1 MAYEAVP
8 DDVEIQKL
16 TAAERDALSRYKIH
30 ENINTFLA
38 NENVPVV
45 IGGFIAG
52 FLGVKLAEDIITDL
66 ESRLGKLA
74 EDVKQGIRDT
84 VNVQIQ
90 APVITTP
97 SGKPFRPPSIGLSDL
112 VSYIQSGLGGDS
124 NSERQSKGGRYD
136 PAAYQP

>member
-52 FLGVKLAEDIITDL
+52 FLGVRLAEDIITDL
-66 ESRLGKLA
+66 ESRVGKLSD
-74 EDVKQGIRDT
+74 DVKQGIKDT
-84 VNVQIQ
+84 IEIKLPTFGAP
-90 APVITTP
+90 APVAPTI
-97 SGKPFRPPSIGLSDL
+97 SDL
-112 VSYIQSGLGGDS
+112 ITYIKAEIG
-124 NSERQSKGGRYD
+124 
-136 PAAYQP
+136 

>member
-8 DDVEIQKL
+8 IDVEVQKV

-66 ESRLGKLA
+66 ESRVGKVSKDIK
-74 EDVKQGIRDT
+74 EGIKEAVT
-84 VNVQIQ
+84 IKLPTFGAP
-90 APVITTP
+90 APVAPTI
-97 SGKPFRPPSIGLSDL
+97 SDL
-112 VSYIQSGLGGDS
+112 VTYIKKEIG
-124 NSERQSKGGRYD
+124 
-136 PAAYQP
+136 

>member
-8 DDVEIQKL
+8 EGVEIQKV

-66 ESRLGKLA
+66 ESRVGKLA

-84 VNVQIQ
+84 VNIQIQ
-90 APVITTP
+90 VPVITTP
-97 SGKPFRPPSIGLSDL
+97 SGKPFQPPSVKLSDL
-112 VSYIQSGLGGDS
+112 ISYIQSGLVGDS
-124 NSERQSKGGRYD
+124 SNERQSRGGRYD

>member
-52 FLGVKLAEDIITDL
+52 FLGVRLAEDIIGDL
-66 ESRLGKLA
+66 ESRVGKLS
-74 EDVKQGIRDT
+74 EDVKQGIKDT
-84 VNVQIQ
+84 IEIKLPTLPTLVPSPVAPASRLGKEAARQI
-90 APVITTP
+90 
-97 SGKPFRPPSIGLSDL
+97 SDL
-112 VSYIQSGLGGDS
+112 VTYIKKEIG
-124 NSERQSKGGRYD
+124 
-136 PAAYQP
+136 